1 MKPTVEESIGTAAT
15 KIATEIEANCII
27 SIKRYI
33 RDNKEVYA
41 SLHYNEMKVD
51 IFKKIKDS
59 YKRYEYITEVSR
71 FQISP
76 IIFIKRL
83 LIKAINQ
90 GYVEKGDR
98 IVFIEDSNVTPAFK
112 GALYVF
118 DANKLFLNIGETHK
132 SLEGIDIN
140 VMESI
145 IDIALELSE
154 EGREGKNI
162 GTAFIIT
169 VNTPI
174 NKYTKQLV
182 LNPFEKEEKNI
193 KDHEIKES
201 IKEFSQLDGVF
212 IINKDGKIISTG
224 TYIDINSDNINLP
237 MGLGTRHRNCAALT
251 KETDAIAI
259 VVSESGGIVRIFK
272 NGQMIMRFP

>member
-98 IVFIEDSNVTPAFK
+98 IVLIEDSNVTPAFR

-132 SLEGIDIN
+132 SLEGIDVN

-154 EGREGKNI
+154 EGREGKTI